1 MRRQDLSR
9 NADFEPRQ
17 LFADI
22 DRSNNGA
29 ISCGELYDFM
39 SKQYLSP
46 RMSDCDDIIRE
57 YDGSGDGRLNYDE
70 FCQLVLPST
79 NSALRQM
86 ASERRYSPYFRP
98 SAPIPHV
105 VLSQLAQILDKE
117 MQLQRARTDCK
128 VQLSREDFVKV
139 RVFDTIA
146 RGYSAIQVPDLIF
159 YLEKNSF
166 YPRAE
171 DIEAILR
178 RCDHD
183 ANRQISYSEFLE
195 STSLDG
201 VPPSQ
206 SNGPREELK
215 ADIKVEDAEKEEQE
229 EINDR
234 VVEEEDEEAKQAA
247 SADKGS
253 A

>member
-17 LFADI
+17 LFADL

-46 RMSDCDDIIRE
+46 RMSDCDDIISE

-105 VLSQLAQILDKE
+105 VLSQL
-117 MQLQRARTDCK
+117 
-128 VQLSREDFVKV
+128 
-139 RVFDTIA
+139 
-146 RGYSAIQVPDLIF
+146 G
-159 YLEKNSF
+159 
-166 YPRAE
+166 
-171 DIEAILR
+171 
-178 RCDHD
+178 
-183 ANRQISYSEFLE
+183 
-195 STSLDG
+195 
-201 VPPSQ
+201 
-206 SNGPREELK
+206 
-215 ADIKVEDAEKEEQE
+215 
-229 EINDR
+229 
-234 VVEEEDEEAKQAA
+234 
-247 SADKGS
+247 
-253 A
+253 